1 MFFCCS
7 SSRFIASQNIHGTF
21 IAPIAAVTAASNDLD
36 GVTPAKR
43 LHITCSFQ
51 PCGALRFSL
60 NLLQTHKRLGPSSY
74 FLPTFFKSVVILVGS
89 ILFAPTRR
97 LRNMGTRYGDIS
109 LINSLFED
117 ISQNPPAIE
126 ARKLLIE
133 QHVSFGWDDAA
144 SDQRAE
150 LLQLAPHDA
159 EAQRLHAAE

>member
-1 MFFCCS
+1 
-7 SSRFIASQNIHGTF
+7 
-21 IAPIAAVTAASNDLD
+21 
-36 GVTPAKR
+36 
-43 LHITCSFQ
+43 
-51 PCGALRFSL
+51 
-60 NLLQTHKRLGPSSY
+60 
-74 FLPTFFKSVVILVGS
+74 
-89 ILFAPTRR
+89 
-97 LRNMGTRYGDIS
+97 MGTRYGDIS